1 MHKKVI
7 TFVFYLLL
15 LLAVSFSP
23 ALAQNG
29 EADWSLNLRRD
40 WGYGMGSDIQGKMT
54 LSLSGDLSNVSRVL
68 YFFNNDMVSEQTREP
83 FRFSFNTDE
92 FVSGLNTIHAEVHTI
107 DGKVSSLSPLV
118 YNFLSSD
125 QASNAAI
132 KMIGSIVGITLLVS
146 ALSFFISSRNRGQN
160 KNGIGHLGLAVCKQ
174 CDRTF
179 PRSFFGLNMVAGK
192 FERCPHCGKWQITR
206 RASPEQIA
214 RADQPFQNGDNPNP
228 EALNEERDE
237 LDDSRFVDL

>member
-1 MHKKVI
+1 MHKKNI

-29 EADWSLNLRRD
+29 EAEWSLNLRRD

-68 YFFNNDMVSEQTREP
+68 YFFNNEMVSEQTNEP

-107 DGKVSSLSPLV
+107 DGEVSSLSPLV

-160 KNGIGHLGLAVCKQ
+160 KNGIGHLGLAVCKK

-179 PRSFFGLNMVAGK
+179 PRSFFGLNLVVGK

-206 RASPEQIA
+206 RASLEQLA
-214 RADQPFQNGDNPNP
+214 WADQPVQNGNDPNP
-228 EALNEERDE
+228 EAVYEERDE
-237 LDDSRFVDL
+237 LEDSRFVDL